1 MQLEIHAFSKLP
13 IIFILS
19 FDWFEFF
26 TLKIWRN
33 LKALHM
39 NKHCFLLSKQSSI
52 RQTLD
57 VQIHSLQ
64 ELEGRKVEERLSLA
78 QTSISTTSLIS
89 YSQVLLSILF
99 ASTHCLNFSRY

>member
-1 MQLEIHAFSKLP
+1 
-13 IIFILS
+13 
-19 FDWFEFF
+19 
-26 TLKIWRN
+26 
-33 LKALHM
+33 M

-89 YSQVLLSILF
+89 YSQVL
-99 ASTHCLNFSRY
+99 